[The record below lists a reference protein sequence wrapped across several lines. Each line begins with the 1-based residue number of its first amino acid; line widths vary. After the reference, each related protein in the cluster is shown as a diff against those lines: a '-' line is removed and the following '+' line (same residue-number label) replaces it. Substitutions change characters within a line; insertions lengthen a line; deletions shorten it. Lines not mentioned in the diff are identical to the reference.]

1 MSINIDQ
8 CTMDHQQSTKPR
20 TTNGDGHPTITNA
33 IEQDGTVKFND
44 RPSMQIIGAQQHNE
58 NQRPSA
64 NANYWCTLPPPCH
77 YDQSTI
83 NWKRNGGWWPMNTF
97 NNKPEKWAQEI
108 KIKIEEQPV
117 KLQRDQRWN
126 CAVIVSM
133 EIATRMALPQWTITV
148 VMCMR
153 SKSMIW

>member
-1 MSINIDQ
+1 MSMNNKQWTI
-8 CTMDHQQSTKPR
+8 HKQQSTKPR
-20 TTNGDGHPTITNA
+20 TTNGNGHPTITNT
-33 IEQDGTVKFND
+33 IEQDGTAKFND
-44 RPSMQIIGAQQHNE
+44 RPSMQIIGAQQHSE

-83 NWKRNGGWWPMNTF
+83 NWKWNEGGRPMNTF
-97 NNKPEKWAQEI
+97 NNKPENWAQEI

-126 CAVIVSM
+126 CAAIVLM
-133 EIATRMALPQWTITV
+133 EIATRMALPRWTITA

-153 SKSMIW
+153 LKLMIW